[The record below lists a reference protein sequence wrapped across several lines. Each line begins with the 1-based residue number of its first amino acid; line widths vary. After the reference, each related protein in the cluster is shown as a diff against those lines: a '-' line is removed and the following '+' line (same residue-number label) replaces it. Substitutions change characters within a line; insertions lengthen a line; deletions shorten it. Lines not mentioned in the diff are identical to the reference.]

1 MAKLLKVQDLTIS
14 FQQNEVVKNVSFE
27 VERGEILGLVGQSGA
42 GKSMTGRAIIR
53 LLPSSAHVSGRII
66 FKEHDLLTLKEKEM
80 RKIRGKEI
88 TMIQQDPVASL
99 NPAFKVRD
107 QITDIMKLH
116 LKIDNKEAV
125 NRAKNLLN
133 EVGIPNPEK
142 VLLKYPHQLSGGLCQ
157 RVAIAIA
164 FACNPSLVIADEPT
178 TALDVIT
185 QGMVVN
191 LMKKMQQQFNTSII
205 FITHNLA
212 LAANICSRIAVMN
225 DGQLLETITS
235 KNILTES
242 SHPYTRILLSSL
254 PTLRRGS
261 ENT

>member
-1 MAKLLKVQDLTIS
+1 MAALLKVQGLTIS

-27 VERGEILGLVGQSGA
+27 VEQGEIFGLVGQSGA

-53 LLPSSAHVSGRII
+53 LLPPTAKVSGRIF
-66 FKEHDLLTLKEKEM
+66 FKGHDLLSLSEKEM
-80 RKIRGKEI
+80 RKIRGNEI
-88 TMIQQDPVASL
+88 TLIQQDPVASL
-99 NPAFKVRD
+99 NPVFKIRD
-107 QITDIMKLH
+107 QITDVIKLH
-116 LKIDNKEAV
+116 LKLDDKEAI
-125 NRAKNLLN
+125 NRARNLFT

-164 FACNPSLVIADEPT
+164 FACEPSLVVADEPT

-191 LMKKMQQQFNTSII
+191 LMKRMQKQFNTSII

-212 LAANICSRIAVMN
+212 LASNICSRIAVMS
-225 DGQLLETITS
+225 DGQLLEVILS
-235 KNILTES
+235 KNISTGS
-242 SHPYTRILLSSL
+242 NHPYTRTLLSSL
-254 PTLRRGS
+254 LTLNRRADAA
-261 ENT
+261 